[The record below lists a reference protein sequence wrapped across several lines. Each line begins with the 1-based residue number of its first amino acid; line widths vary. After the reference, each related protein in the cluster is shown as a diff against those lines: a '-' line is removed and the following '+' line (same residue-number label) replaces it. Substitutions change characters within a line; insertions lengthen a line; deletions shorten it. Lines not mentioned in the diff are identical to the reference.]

1 MKMDRNQVIGFV
13 LLALLLFTYLY
24 ISTKNSQELQMK
36 KQREE
41 DSVALVKRR
50 ADSIAA
56 LNASKDTT
64 HKANISINDTGHSV
78 QAQTEALTVI
88 ENNVLRITFSNKGG
102 QPKKVELK
110 HYKSYDSSLVV
121 LGG

>member
-24 ISTKNSQELQMK
+24 ISTKNSQELQVK

-41 DSVALVKRR
+41 DSVALVKRK

-56 LNASKDTT
+56 LKDTARKTNIAINSKDSTS
-64 HKANISINDTGHSV
+64 HPLQN
-78 QAQTEALTVI
+78 QTEEVTTI
-88 ENNVLRITFSNKGG
+88 ENNVIRITFTNKG
-102 QPKKVELK
+102 
-110 HYKSYDSSLVV
+110 
-121 LGG
+121 